1 MYTYNAKVIKVVD
14 GDTIDAMIDLGFDTW
29 VAKTIRLDGIN
40 APESRTRN
48 LDEKKRGLATK
59 ERLIQLLEENGNVFK
74 LISHGTEKFGRCLG
88 EVFVNSQGDLSIQS
102 ILITEGLAVEY
113 HGEKRK

>member
-29 VAKTIRLDGIN
+29 VTRTIRLDGIN

-59 ERLIQLLEENGNVFK
+59 DRLTKLLEENNNEFR
-74 LISHGTEKFGRCLG
+74 LISHGIEKFGRCLG
-88 EVFVNSQGDLSIQS
+88 EIFVNSQGDSSVQK